1 MIDRPIT
8 LKLRKPTA
16 QQLSRAREILAI
28 SKKSERAILHKKA
41 HGYAQQTVAMYE
53 DESGEITLPLQAIR
67 IGDFAVVGIPF
78 EVLVEIGLE
87 LKKRSPF
94 DMTMV
99 IGLANG
105 RFGYLPTPEQHALGG
120 YETWLGTCKVQEDAS
135 VLIVDQLLQM
145 LVELKRPGRN
155 EGQPSK

>member
-16 QQLSRAREILAI
+16 QQLDRAKEILAVT
-28 SKKSERAILHKKA
+28 KKSEKTKLHKKA
-41 HGYAQQTVAMYE
+41 HGYARQTVAMHE
-53 DESGEITLPLQAIR
+53 DQSGEITLPLQAIR

-78 EVLVEIGLE
+78 EVFVEIGLE
-87 LKKRSPF
+87 LKERSPF
-94 DMTMV
+94 DTTMV

-105 RFGYLPTPEQHALGG
+105 RFGYLPTPKQHVLGG

-135 VLIVDQLLQM
+135 VLIVDQLLEM
-145 LVELKRPGRN
+145 LEELKR
-155 EGQPSK
+155 